1 MWKWVECVLASLHTL
16 CGCSGAIAERVNHR
30 HFLVAGMIGKPLVLS
45 LVGEAGGCLAPTGA
59 PFKYM

>member
-1 MWKWVECVLASLHTL
+1 MLASLHTL

-45 LVGEAGGCLAPTGA
+45 LVGGAGGCLAPTGA